1 MKPAAGAFAP
11 REASRARRRSRAW
24 WAARLATL
32 AVLLCFTRE
41 AGAHGAR
48 TVTLTVELVS
58 ATEARLVG
66 DARLRLAA
74 PGCALEPGPAPV
86 RVLRCPGGLGGQ
98 PLEALGLGESV
109 DLVLVRVGAQ
119 HGSLLTAHAPVMH
132 LPGAAGATAA
142 TAMRFARHGVEHVLS
157 GLDHVLFLVALFWQ
171 ARRAAGSSLRAV
183 AAELLRTSTAFTLA
197 HSLTLATTVLGWL
210 RVTGYVS
217 EALIAASLVLVA
229 LDVPDDAPPRSARR
243 GRLGRC
249 ALAAA
254 FGLVHGLGFAGALDA
269 VELPRGALALA
280 LLSFNAGVE
289 LAQALAFSGCV
300 LVALFVSRSASGPTR
315 EAHARLVSAYVVGIA
330 GVALFLS
337 RVSALV
343 RG

>member
-1 MKPAAGAFAP
+1 M
-11 REASRARRRSRAW
+11 
-24 WAARLATL
+24 
-32 AVLLCFTRE
+32 
-41 AGAHGAR
+41 
-48 TVTLTVELVS
+48 
-58 ATEARLVG
+58 
-66 DARLRLAA
+66 
-74 PGCALEPGPAPV
+74 
-86 RVLRCPGGLGGQ
+86 LRCPGGLGGQ

-254 FGLVHGLGFAGALDA
+254 FGLVHGLGFAGALA
-269 VELPRGALALA
+269 PPTPRSARALFA
-280 LLSFNAGVE
+280 AGVA